1 MSQPQESDSS
11 LLVVVLDVNASAW
24 TQSPLSLDKAL
35 QQLIIFINAYLALNP
50 ENKLVVLGASHKEC
64 RYLFPADPSSA
75 PPTHDIQVYEQ
86 FRAVDVQVLSGV
98 HEMLSSH
105 TDSDEQ
111 QSLIARA
118 LSKALCH
125 INQVNQQ
132 SVTKIWSRIL
142 VLSAGQDSPH
152 SYIPLMNTIFAAQK
166 MSVLIDICRVF
177 GQDSVFLQQAAEI
190 TNGNYLKVDTNSEAS
205 DAFAESCQ
213 LKSLS
218 DSNDSD
224 TEDKDDST
232 CMDLAS
238 DCEDLRLR
246 ASAEPDT
253 TALSGS
259 LRKHQPAIGN
269 ESSPARH
276 RSHRLNHSR
285 HHRAS
290 GLYRNRTVA
299 LHQKSSF
306 KDTAAAAA
314 AAAIQ
319 ETIRGNTH
327 DEPMSSMKA
336 LRIFDTVFAA
346 EPRHML
352 HGGKGALLPEHD
364 PSCKHCVS
372 EAMVTTHQAAAK
384 GIQHGSHGELRMNLG
399 NGRNAVYTDMSKVEF
414 GICVNGWRRLV
425 FKTVNDAE
433 LARRELSFYRK
444 IAGSRS
450 DHLIHLVDD
459 FTDNQNR
466 QVMVF
471 PRKVNAN
478 LYGHDLFDIAYIARQ
493 LFTALKDLHELG
505 IAHLDITP
513 TNLMS
518 EPNDPSHIEVID
530 FGLACDIAQTAGGKL
545 PSRGTCGFVAPE
557 ILSGNANDLR
567 ADIYSA
573 GVVLGMMLQRYLP
586 TVNLRLLGGP
596 LVRSD
601 TTDVIVAQL
610 DELLGAYQYR
620 PGQVEFVERNTTYA
634 APAISGSSPVTEK
647 SPNAPVPAAS
657 SYPSSST
664 SSTLAPQVIRAPIA
678 TRTPAS
684 RPEVYYTSKR
694 NYSDDDEAEALAAA
708 YVGGASL
715 LGSYGRFSDDEDDKT
730 SSDNTGYNAI
740 YSRTRPGTIPSTTGV
755 SSASRS
761 DNGSLR
767 YPSSQTYT
775 ASDKAYVESD
785 DYFEHTNQF
794 YSSPRNTPVSYMRDD
809 YSKSFGKPCSL
820 VSHLSNVSDNHSS
833 SRYVAVSGSHR
844 RSWAGQTDSS
854 KEGCVVGKPGRVPV
868 AVLYAADLLRW
879 VLQPEPQWRPTAAQA
894 LDHPFLASVKVKRW
908 QTRASSVPSDERA
921 QSRADSGI
929 AATESIAG
937 SQFHSPAPEA
947 HSNSS
952 EPPEQDKNLHACV
965 HGAGS
970 SYMVVSECNSK
981 QASPAT
987 TAMPSLDAEAAR
999 DRGIFMGTETKNICS
1014 WESEMHQRSSH
1025 SGHGDRIDTDSNHSY
1040 DYHAKDHM
1048 SSFYSKTYDDLSSF
1062 FC

>member
-1 MSQPQESDSS
+1 M
-11 LLVVVLDVNASAW
+11 LL
-24 TQSPLSLDKAL
+24 T
-35 QQLIIFINAYLALNP
+35 YLAQ
-50 ENKLVVLGASHKEC
+50 LG
-64 RYLFPADPSSA
+64 
-75 PPTHDIQVYEQ
+75 
-86 FRAVDVQVLSGV
+86 
-98 HEMLSSH
+98 
-105 TDSDEQ
+105 
-111 QSLIARA
+111 
-118 LSKALCH
+118 
-125 INQVNQQ
+125 
-132 SVTKIWSRIL
+132 
-142 VLSAGQDSPH
+142 DSPME
-152 SYIPLMNTIFAAQK
+152 SPTGPL
-166 MSVLIDICRVF
+166 CRRHRR
-177 GQDSVFLQQAAEI
+177 
-190 TNGNYLKVDTNSEAS
+190 NS
-205 DAFAESCQ
+205 DVFAENCQ

-218 DSNDSD
+218 DSNDCEDDSD
-224 TEDKDDST
+224 EEHDNDDST

-246 ASAEPDT
+246 ASTEPGT
-253 TALSGS
+253 TALSGN
-259 LRKHQPAIGN
+259 LHKRQMIIGN
-269 ESSPARH
+269 CESSPARH
-276 RSHRLNHSR
+276 GSHRLNHPR

-299 LHQKSSF
+299 LCRKSNV
-306 KDTAAAAA
+306 KDTAAASAD
-314 AAAIQ
+314 IQ
-319 ETIRGNTH
+319 ETIRSNTH

-346 EPRHML
+346 ESRHLL
-352 HGGKGALLPEHD
+352 HSGGEALLPEHD

-372 EAMVTTHQAAAK
+372 EAMVTAHQAAAK

-399 NGRNAVYTDMSKVEF
+399 NGRNAVYVAPCEQHLECPLEKKGTYLIHTSKPKIMTDMSKVEF

-425 FKTVNDAE
+425 FKTVNDSE

-444 IAGSRS
+444 IASSRS
-450 DHLIHLVDD
+450 DHLMHLVDD

-478 LYGHDLFDIAYIARQ
+478 IYGHDLFDIAYIARQ

-530 FGLACDIAQTAGGKL
+530 FGLACDIAQAAGGKL

-601 TTDVIVAQL
+601 TTDAIVAQL
-610 DELLGAYQYR
+610 DELLEAYQYR
-620 PGQVEFVERNTTYA
+620 PGKVEFVERNTTYA
-634 APAISGSSPVTEK
+634 APTVAVSSSTPVTEK
-647 SPNAPVPAAS
+647 SSNAPVSAAS
-657 SYPSSST
+657 SYPSAST
-664 SSTLAPQVIRAPIA
+664 SSTLAPEAIRAPIA
-678 TRTPAS
+678 IRKPAS
-684 RPEVYYTSKR
+684 RPEVYFTNKR
-694 NYSDDDEAEALAAA
+694 NYSDDDEADALAAA

-715 LGSYGRFSDDEDDKT
+715 FGSYGQLSDDEDDKV

-740 YSRTRPGTIPSTTGV
+740 YSRTRPNIGPFTAGV

-767 YPSSQTYT
+767 YPSSRVYT
-775 ASDKAYVESD
+775 AGDKADAESD

-809 YSKSFGKPCSL
+809 YSKSFGRACSL
-820 VSHLSNVSDNHSS
+820 VNHLSNVSDNHSS
-833 SRYVAVSGSHR
+833 SRYVAVSGSYR
-844 RSWAGQTDSS
+844 RSPGSQTSS
-854 KEGCVVGKPGRVPV
+854 PKDCVVGKPGRVPL
-868 AVLYAADLLRW
+868 AVLYGADLLRW

-894 LDHPFLASVKVKRW
+894 LDHPFLASVKIKRW
-908 QTRASSVPSDERA
+908 QSRASNVPSDERA

-929 AATESIAG
+929 AAMESVTG
-937 SQFHSPAPEA
+937 SRHQSPTLEP
-947 HSNSS
+947 HIGSS
-952 EPPEQDKNLHACV
+952 EPPEQESSIHTCV
-965 HGAGS
+965 HGTDS
-970 SYMVVSECNSK
+970 SNSVVSECNSK
-981 QASPAT
+981 QESPVA
-987 TAMPSLDAEAAR
+987 AISSLDPVPTLEEAAR
-999 DRGIFMGTETKNICS
+999 DQGIFKGTEAKDIRS

-1025 SGHGDRIDTDSNHSY
+1025 LGHGDRMDTDSNHSY
-1040 DYHAKDHM
+1040 DHHAKDHV
-1048 SSFYSKTYDDLSSF
+1048 SSFYSSTYDDLSSY

>member
-1 MSQPQESDSS
+1 M
-11 LLVVVLDVNASAW
+11 LL
-24 TQSPLSLDKAL
+24 T
-35 QQLIIFINAYLALNP
+35 YLAQ
-50 ENKLVVLGASHKEC
+50 LG
-64 RYLFPADPSSA
+64 
-75 PPTHDIQVYEQ
+75 
-86 FRAVDVQVLSGV
+86 
-98 HEMLSSH
+98 
-105 TDSDEQ
+105 
-111 QSLIARA
+111 
-118 LSKALCH
+118 
-125 INQVNQQ
+125 
-132 SVTKIWSRIL
+132 
-142 VLSAGQDSPH
+142 DSPMEPATG
-152 SYIPLMNTIFAAQK
+152 PL
-166 MSVLIDICRVF
+166 CRRHRR
-177 GQDSVFLQQAAEI
+177 
-190 TNGNYLKVDTNSEAS
+190 NS
-205 DAFAESCQ
+205 DVFAENCQ

-218 DSNDSD
+218 DSNDCEDSD
-224 TEDKDDST
+224 KEDRDDST

-246 ASAEPDT
+246 ARVEPGT
-253 TALSGS
+253 TAVSGS
-259 LRKHQPAIGN
+259 LHKRQTTIGN

-276 RSHRLNHSR
+276 GSHRLNHPR
-285 HHRAS
+285 HHRGS

-314 AAAIQ
+314 AAAAADIQ

-346 EPRHML
+346 ESRHML
-352 HGGKGALLPEHD
+352 HSGNKALLPEHD

-399 NGRNAVYTDMSKVEF
+399 NGRNAVYVAPCEQHLECPLEKKGTYLIHTSKPKIMTDMSKVEF

-478 LYGHDLFDIAYIARQ
+478 IYGHDLFDIAYIARQ

-601 TTDVIVAQL
+601 TTDAIVAQL
-610 DELLGAYQYR
+610 DELLEAYQYR

-634 APAISGSSPVTEK
+634 APAISSLPVAEK

-657 SYPSSST
+657 SCPSAST
-664 SSTLAPQVIRAPIA
+664 SSTLAPPVIQAPTA

-684 RPEVYYTSKR
+684 RPEVYYTNKR
-694 NYSDDDEAEALAAA
+694 NYSDDEEAEALAAA

-715 LGSYGRFSDDEDDKT
+715 FGSYGRFSDDEDDKN

-740 YSRTRPGTIPSTTGV
+740 YSRTRPGAIPSTTGV

-761 DNGSLR
+761 DNGSLQ
-767 YPSSQTYT
+767 YPSSQACT
-775 ASDKAYVESD
+775 ASGRAGVESD

-809 YSKSFGKPCSL
+809 YSKSFGRPCSL
-820 VSHLSNVSDNHSS
+820 VNHLSNVSDNHSS
-833 SRYVAVSGSHR
+833 SRYVAVSSSHR
-844 RSWAGQTDSS
+844 RSWAGQTDSP
-854 KEGCVVGKPGRVPV
+854 KDCMIGKPGRVPL

-908 QTRASSVPSDERA
+908 QNHASSVASDERA

-929 AATESIAG
+929 AATESVAG
-937 SQFHSPAPEA
+937 SRFHSPVPEA
-947 HSNSS
+947 HINSS
-952 EPPEQDKNLHACV
+952 EPPEQGGSHHTCV
-965 HGAGS
+965 RGTGS
-970 SYMVVSECNSK
+970 SNIVVSECSSK
-981 QASPAT
+981 QASPAA
-987 TAMPSLDAEAAR
+987 TAMSSLDSEAAR
-999 DRGIFMGTETKNICS
+999 DQGIFVGTETKNICS

-1025 SGHGDRIDTDSNHSY
+1025 LGHGDRMDTDSNHSY
-1040 DYHAKDHM
+1040 DYHAKDHV
-1048 SSFYSKTYDDLSSF
+1048 SSFYASTYDDLSSY